1 MPDSVASDGHPE
13 NADSKAPGPKSGI
26 PKAAVMGWPIDHSR
40 SPIIHRHWLRELG
53 LAGEYERLAIAPDD
67 IPDLKAILVD
77 RDLVGGNITIPH
89 KEAAFRL
96 ADHVDPVA
104 RALGAA
110 NTLWFEAGQLCAT
123 NTDGYGFLANLDDR
137 VPGWDAAPGKAVVL
151 GAGGAARAVIWAL
164 LQRNFDPVIVVNRT
178 LEKAEILADQ
188 FGSRL
193 VATAL
198 TDFAAAQQ
206 GAGFLVNT
214 TSLGMH
220 GASDFDLPL
229 TGLAEDAVVTDI
241 VYTPLETDL
250 LRQAACRRLRT
261 ADGLGML
268 LHQAVPGFEKWF
280 GNTPEVTTR
289 LRQILVDDLD
299 PNTREPDKGEPD
311 KGESDKAESGP

>member
-1 MPDSVASDGHPE
+1 MADPAAFPEDPQNASRDS
-13 NADSKAPGPKSGI
+13 GPR
-26 PKAAVMGWPIDHSR
+26 AAVMGWPVDHSR
-40 SPIIHRHWLRELG
+40 SPIIHRYWLRELG
-53 LAGEYERLAIAPDD
+53 LAGDYERLAIAPDE
-67 IPDLKAILVD
+67 ISGLKSILLE
-77 RDLVGGNITIPH
+77 RGYAGGNITIPH

-104 RALGAA
+104 RDLGAA

-137 VPGWDAAPGKAVVL
+137 APGWDAAPGKAVVL

-178 LEKAEILADQ
+178 VEKAENLAKL
-188 FGSRL
+188 FGPRL
-193 VATAL
+193 VATPLA
-198 TDFAAAQQ
+198 DFAAAQQ

-220 GASDFDLPL
+220 GASEFDLPL
-229 TGLAEDAVVTDI
+229 SGMKGDAVVTDI
-241 VYTPLETDL
+241 VYTPLETGL
-250 LRQAACRRLRT
+250 LRQAASRRLRT

-280 GNTPEVTTR
+280 GQRPAVTAR

-299 PNTREPDKGEPD
+299 PNSKEETQNREPE
-311 KGESDKAESGP
+311 A

>member
-1 MPDSVASDGHPE
+1 MPDAAARGAHSENTEASAG
-13 NADSKAPGPKSGI
+13 
-26 PKAAVMGWPIDHSR
+26 PKAAVMGWPIEHSR

-53 LAGEYERLAIAPDD
+53 LAGDYERLAIAPDD
-67 IPDLKAILVD
+67 ITDLKAILID
-77 RDLVGGNITIPH
+77 HDYVGGNITIPH

-104 RALGAA
+104 QDLGAA
-110 NTLWFEAGQLCAT
+110 NTLWFEDGHLCAT

-164 LQRNFDPVIVVNRT
+164 LQRGCDPVIVVNRT
-178 LEKAEILADQ
+178 VEKADILAEQ
-188 FGSRL
+188 FGPRL
-193 VATAL
+193 VAAPMA
-198 TDFAAAQQ
+198 DFASAQK

-214 TSLGMH
+214 TSLGMR
-220 GASDFDLPL
+220 GAPGFDLPVD
-229 TGLAEDAVVTDI
+229 GLREDAVVTDI

-250 LRQAACRRLRT
+250 LRRAASRRLRT

-280 GNTPEVTTR
+280 GRRPRVTAR
-289 LRQILVDDLD
+289 LRQLLVDDLESKEQVSKD
-299 PNTREPDKGEPD
+299 QEPAGRDSPT
-311 KGESDKAESGP
+311 

>member
-1 MPDSVASDGHPE
+1 MPDPAGRPDDLRTARPDSASEAG
-13 NADSKAPGPKSGI
+13 
-26 PKAAVMGWPIDHSR
+26 PKAAVMGWPVDHSR
-40 SPIIHRHWLRELG
+40 SPIIHRHWLRDLG
-53 LAGEYERLAIAPDD
+53 LAGDYERLAIAPDD
-67 IPDLKAILVD
+67 ISDLKSILLD
-77 RDLVGGNITIPH
+77 HGYVGGNITIPH

-104 RALGAA
+104 RDLGAA
-110 NTLWFEAGQLCAT
+110 NTLWFEAGRLCAT

-137 VPGWDAAPGKAVVL
+137 VPGWAAAPGKAVVL

-178 LEKAEILADQ
+178 LEKAEVLADL
-188 FGSRL
+188 FGPRL
-193 VATAL
+193 VATPLA
-198 TDFAAAQQ
+198 DFAAAQR

-220 GASDFDLPL
+220 GASEFDLPL
-229 TGLAEDAVVTDI
+229 GGMEEDAVVTDI
-241 VYTPLETDL
+241 VYTPLETGL
-250 LRQAACRRLRT
+250 LRQAASRRLRT

-280 GNTPEVTTR
+280 GRRPDVTAR

-299 PNTREPDKGEPD
+299 PKTVEETQNRETR
-311 KGESDKAESGP
+311 A